1 MEAEI
6 FQLKKTISLLQEE
19 KLRLKTGHVRLELEM
34 SKAMQGGDF
43 HGGSSGGSSGKSAN
57 MVLALRK
64 KLAQTEHALTDKSQE
79 VEALKQDARVAKT
92 SELERE
98 KAVLLSEVKRLMQAA
113 STMARSV
120 ADSSNSLAA
129 LPEQTA
135 MNSQNKTLT
144 QECAQLKK
152 HLQEVMAERDKAVAD
167 NVRIVSDSRSMMAS
181 AVEKA
186 LAAREKLIT
195 GDGINARSAA
205 QIRIDDLE
213 KINRKLQLDFEQA
226 KADSKRSNGEV
237 QKLKIRIHHLESLI
251 ASGSGAQAVAAAP
264 FPQAA
269 NASAAMRSAPM
280 SKPIASPSTLQQLV
294 FNCKHYSK
302 SFLRTVVTVPFAISW
317 PDFLKRLKDEFPGAC
332 GCTYV
337 HNDSV
342 AVIGNF
348 RQFEQACERVE
359 DAFIS
364 GASDG
369 SLDIL
374 VRHAVYICHECTLM
388 MLIVLLTG
396 Y

>member
-1 MEAEI
+1 M
-6 FQLKKTISLLQEE
+6 QLKKSMAQLQEE
-19 KLRLKTGHVRLELEM
+19 KLRLKTSHVRMELEM
-34 SKAMQGGDF
+34 AKAVHSAGDF
-43 HGGSSGGSSGKSAN
+43 HGSSGSGSKGAN

-64 KLAQTEHALTDKSQE
+64 KLLQTERALADKAQE
-79 VEALKQDARVAKT
+79 VDALKQDARVAKT

-113 STMARSV
+113 SSMARSV
-120 ADSSNSLAA
+120 ADANTSLAS
-129 LPEQTA
+129 LPDQAAT
-135 MNSQNKTLT
+135 NSQNKSLQ

-152 HLQEVMAERDKAVAD
+152 HLQEVMTERDKAVAD

-195 GDGINARSAA
+195 GDGIHARSAA

-213 KINRKLQLDFEQA
+213 KTNRKLQADLEQA
-226 KADSKRSNGEV
+226 KSDSKRSTGEI
-237 QKLKIRIHHLESLI
+237 QRLKIRIQHLESLI
-251 ASGSGAQAVAAAP
+251 GSGGVAQAAAAVSFPLANDKASSHVAA
-264 FPQAA
+264 
-269 NASAAMRSAPM
+269 SA
-280 SKPIASPSTLQQLV
+280 SKPVASPSTLQELS

-302 SFLRTVVTVPFAISW
+302 SFLRTVVKVPFAISW
-317 PDFLKRLKDEFPGAC
+317 PDFLKRLRDEFPGVC

-337 HNDSV
+337 HHDSV
-342 AVIGNF
+342 AVISNF

-364 GASDG
+364 GSSDG

-374 VRHAVYICHECTLM
+374 VREIKFYASVIF
-388 MLIVLLTG
+388 
-396 Y
+396 